1 MKKASKIYLWT
12 WLVFVVAAV
21 VTVVV
26 AMVAPSHHDLA
37 RDPYAIERIVKV
49 DLPEIVEVES
59 EDNLDRGASR
69 WDVYTHRVQFGDT
82 LSEESIKKFDRLC
95 RTDSLH
101 WLKNAEEGYYRYT
114 AEGGVDELYAIDCV
128 LYRDHAHWD
137 YMVDESEGVFLFVA
151 IYLCGYF
158 GLINIIGNIF
168 ICYGHLL
175 ITKKERRGNC

>member
-1 MKKASKIYLWT
+1 MKKASKIYLWA
-12 WLVFVVAAV
+12 WAVFVVVAIVA
-21 VTVVV
+21 VVV

-49 DLPEIVEVES
+49 ELPEIGEVES

-69 WDVYTHRVQFGDT
+69 WDVYTHRVQFGEA
-82 LSEESIKKFDRLC
+82 LSEESVKKLDRLC

-114 AEGGVDELYAIDCV
+114 AEGGIDELYAIDCV

-137 YMVDESEGVFLFVA
+137 YTVDESEGIFLFVA
-151 IYLCGYF
+151 FYLCGYLLLLW
-158 GLINIIGNIF
+158 GVALIVIGIVKRIVKN
-168 ICYGHLL
+168 
-175 ITKKERRGNC
+175 KKRI

>member
-69 WDVYTHRVQFGDT
+69 WDMSTHRVQFGEA
-82 LSEESIKKFDRLC
+82 LSEESIKKLDRLC

-101 WLKNAEEGYYRYT
+101 WRKNHEEAYYRYT
-114 AEGGVDELYAIDCV
+114 AEGGVDELYAIDCEIHC
-128 LYRDHAHWD
+128 DHAYMD
-137 YMVDESEGVFLFVA
+137 YMVDESEGILLFVA
-151 IYLCGYF
+151 IYLCVNLMLLWGVV
-158 GLINIIGNIF
+158 LLAIAVVKRIIKN
-168 ICYGHLL
+168 
-175 ITKKERRGNC
+175 KRQQQ

>member
-1 MKKASKIYLWT
+1 MKKASKIYLWA
-12 WLVFVVAAV
+12 WAVFGVAAIV
-21 VTVVV
+21 AVVV

-82 LSEESIKKFDRLC
+82 LSEEIIKELDRLC

-101 WLKNAEEGYYRYT
+101 WQKNTEERYCRYT

-137 YMVDESEGVFLFVA
+137 YTVDESEGIFLFVA
-151 IYLCGYF
+151 FYLCGYLMLLW
-158 GLINIIGNIF
+158 GVVLVVIGIVKRIIKN
-168 ICYGHLL
+168 
-175 ITKKERRGNC
+175 KRQQQ